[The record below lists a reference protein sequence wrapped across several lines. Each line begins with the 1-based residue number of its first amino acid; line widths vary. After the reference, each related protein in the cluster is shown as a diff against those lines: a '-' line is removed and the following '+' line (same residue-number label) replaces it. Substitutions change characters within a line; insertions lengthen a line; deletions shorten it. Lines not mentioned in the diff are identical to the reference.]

1 MGEGLWAF
9 VIWTIVGIVFI
20 VMGIYD
26 MNSKKAKPFG
36 FWANAEVGPIEDVK
50 AYNRD

>member
-9 VIWTIVGIVFI
+9 IIWTMVGIVFI

-26 MNSKKAKPFG
+26 MNSKKAKPFA
-36 FWANAEVGPIEDVK
+36 F
-50 AYNRD
+50 